1 MAPHGPCRP
10 AETGNGWRDHITDGG
25 GGQPSISWSEP
36 ADVRAW
42 PDTYAVNPV
51 PADAQ
56 GGAQSVIA
64 GAHSE
69 DGVTAQNF
77 GPFGLHHPK
86 LEAPPPADAVYQ
98 PAHYARYVI
107 EPVTFI
113 NANKVS
119 FNIGNVI
126 KYALRYD
133 AKDGVQDLRKAIR
146 YLEIEIECIAR
157 RRAVAD
163 GRRGT
168 PQEIWGPAL

>member
-1 MAPHGPCRP
+1 MVLKDVGPGETMLVPETAP
-10 AETGNGWRDHITDGG
+10 T
-25 GGQPSISWSEP
+25 
-36 ADVRAW
+36 
-42 PDTYAVNPV
+42 
-51 PADAQ
+51 
-56 GGAQSVIA
+56 
-64 GAHSE
+64 
-69 DGVTAQNF
+69 F
-77 GPFGLHHPK
+77 
-86 LEAPPPADAVYQ
+86 DAVYQ

-113 NANKVS
+113 NANKVP

-157 RRAVAD
+157 RRAVAA

-168 PQEIWGPAL
+168 AQEIWGPAL